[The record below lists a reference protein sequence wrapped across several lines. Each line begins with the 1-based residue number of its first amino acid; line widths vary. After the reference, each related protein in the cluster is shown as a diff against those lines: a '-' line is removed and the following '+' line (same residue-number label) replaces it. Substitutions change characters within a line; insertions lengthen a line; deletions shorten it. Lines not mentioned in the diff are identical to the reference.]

1 MWRLNNN
8 IYIFNNLYY
17 KNIITKKNKLNNAI
31 SVKFYFQLNKIN
43 LNKLNF
49 RLLKKKRNV
58 LTILFNKF
66 KLRIDINSF
75 LSLSNYIYYFQTIK
89 YFNYINLTV
98 NKFCK
103 ILILFKNYIKF
114 KWKTKYSNILIL
126 NKFNI
131 YNKLI
136 IVLKKQLHELD
147 LNNFIENYNLKNN
160 FKFNNWKKNINKLL
174 RFQYKI
180 NYKRLNKN
188 NCFYKI
194 IQIILINYIDTLFF
208 KFFNELNYYK
218 YNINY
223 KNLWIKIWII
233 LKRNCIWD
241 WIKFFLN
248 NNKLKLNDLI
258 LWKIFYIRNHYF
270 KILNK
275 KILNIIINNEKLLL
289 NNFVIY
295 KNQIIYLHIILGKA
309 FKTNNNI
316 INIISRIKRIKVQ
329 SNFKFLYNY
338 YWYIIKYQK
347 YMDYRYNI
355 VLIIL
360 FYYCY
365 IAKTA
370 ILILFN

>member
-136 IVLKKQLHELD
+136 IVLK
-147 LNNFIENYNLKNN
+147 
-160 FKFNNWKKNINKLL
+160 
-174 RFQYKI
+174 
-180 NYKRLNKN
+180 N
-188 NCFYKI
+188 NCM
-194 IQIILINYIDTLFF
+194 N
-208 KFFNELNYYK
+208 
-218 YNINY
+218 
-223 KNLWIKIWII
+223 
-233 LKRNCIWD
+233 
-241 WIKFFLN
+241 
-248 NNKLKLNDLI
+248 
-258 LWKIFYIRNHYF
+258 
-270 KILNK
+270 
-275 KILNIIINNEKLLL
+275 
-289 NNFVIY
+289 
-295 KNQIIYLHIILGKA
+295 
-309 FKTNNNI
+309 
-316 INIISRIKRIKVQ
+316 
-329 SNFKFLYNY
+329 
-338 YWYIIKYQK
+338 
-347 YMDYRYNI
+347 
-355 VLIIL
+355 
-360 FYYCY
+360 
-365 IAKTA
+365 
-370 ILILFN
+370 